1 MPRVHTCPHCSRSFK
16 RPEHLRRHCRT
27 HTGEKPYVCHCGAC
41 FSRNDLLRRHENL
54 AHSNDSE
61 HNTILSRKTGFVD
74 LPAIVE
80 CDDQACTDIGQQT
93 VEGLSASVS
102 LQTSSENCMQ
112 DRVYADQLGGH
123 VVEDLD
129 FASSRI
135 DFEKLTRS
143 VGLHIDWFESSL
155 FEPVDLDVQ
164 QEHMILGR
172 EDLQVDMASAAERKS
187 DGPIPFAPRL
197 VGYSK
202 DTGINQVQSVRQDSN
217 TSPLTM
223 TEECLSNLR
232 SGLQQLKGGL
242 ADMSLPSCHTF
253 TKCLSAWEETLA
265 SHLPYI
271 HIPTLCLNNCIPELV
286 LALAALGAQ
295 QRYETKTSMLLYNAG
310 KTVALQRI
318 HLTRLR
324 KSEGISASGF
334 HPPGSIIQSASALLT
349 LMIFATWSANAKL
362 VEEAFEFH
370 SSLMYCLRGDGLT
383 DEDETSYQDWY
394 SWALSE
400 TRIRVKLMA
409 FCFLNLHTIAYDHPP
424 VLFWH
429 DVDLKLPCTVREW
442 YATEDIYWVLAR
454 QEVLNEQRRFPES
467 LKALLSSDGQAS
479 QIQPAPSPFGNYVLL
494 QGLLQRIYLVRQLAI
509 TPNLPEEDIVK
520 LHKALLNWA
529 TIWDRTSESSLNP
542 RDENG
547 PIAFTSVALLGLAH
561 VRVHLNIGP
570 YRDLASRLPAQV
582 AAALANVP
590 SPHLQ
595 QTNSAV
601 SALLY
606 SIHALSIPV
615 AIGIEYVVHSQAIFW
630 CCQHSLASLE
640 SAVFLSKWLYAIS
653 ATKLLPSMTRSEKY
667 ILHCLRQVLTEAVAS
682 ADWGDTNTSMWLEDA
697 FHMGLAVLRIWS
709 RVFSN
714 GSAWPITVTIGKS
727 LAIYADAYEKHA
739 LNV

>member
-1 MPRVHTCPHCSRSFK
+1 MFANSVPGSSGI
-16 RPEHLRRHCRT
+16 LSGY
-27 HTGEKPYVCHCGAC
+27 TGEKPYVCHCGAC

-202 DTGINQVQSVRQDSN
+202 DTGINQ
-217 TSPLTM
+217 
-223 TEECLSNLR
+223 
-232 SGLQQLKGGL
+232 
-242 ADMSLPSCHTF
+242 
-253 TKCLSAWEETLA
+253 
-265 SHLPYI
+265 
-271 HIPTLCLNNCIPELV
+271 V

-615 AIGIEYVVHSQAIFW
+615 AIGID
-630 CCQHSLASLE
+630 
-640 SAVFLSKWLYAIS
+640 KWLYAIS
-653 ATKLLPSMTRSEKY
+653 ATKLLPSMT
-667 ILHCLRQVLTEAVAS
+667 QAVAS